1 MKSRSRLRAMSLSRS
16 RTLSGFCCRQLT
28 ALPMLPLPNPKKLLE
43 RVHTAE
49 AVIFNR
55 LQALAQIPD
64 SPEHA
69 AERQAMEDALNAL
82 RVLKR
87 NKLNFPDWE
96 TK

>member
-1 MKSRSRLRAMSLSRS
+1 MAEEGSSPSSFRYPAWQRAYEA
-16 RTLSGFCCRQLT
+16 
-28 ALPMLPLPNPKKLLE
+28 ALLELDRKKLLE

-49 AVIFNR
+49 AVIFHR

>member
-1 MKSRSRLRAMSLSRS
+1 MAEEGSSPSSLRYPVWQRAYEA
-16 RTLSGFCCRQLT
+16 
-28 ALPMLPLPNPKKLLE
+28 ALLELDRKKLLE

-55 LQALAQIPD
+55 LQALVQIPD

>member
-1 MKSRSRLRAMSLSRS
+1 MAEEDSSPSSLRYPAWQRAYEA
-16 RTLSGFCCRQLT
+16 
-28 ALPMLPLPNPKKLLE
+28 ALLELDRKKLLE

-96 TK
+96 KK

>member
-1 MKSRSRLRAMSLSRS
+1 M
-16 RTLSGFCCRQLT
+16 
-28 ALPMLPLPNPKKLLE
+28 
-43 RVHTAE
+43 HTAE
-49 AVIFNR
+49 AVIFDR

-64 SPEHA
+64 SPEHT

-96 TK
+96 KK